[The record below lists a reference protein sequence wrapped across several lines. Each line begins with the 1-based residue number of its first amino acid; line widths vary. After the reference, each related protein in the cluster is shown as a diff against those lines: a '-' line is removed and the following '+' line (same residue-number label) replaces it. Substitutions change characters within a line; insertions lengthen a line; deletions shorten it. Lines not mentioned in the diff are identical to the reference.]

1 MALTPDENVRS
12 PWLTVWFSPRQTIER
27 LVATRPAHFVWP
39 LAVLGTVASF
49 YSQISVIDGASYSL
63 DWQLALGVVLGG
75 ALLGFAW
82 LYVAGLTLSWIGRLL
97 GGQAPALHMRT
108 VFAWSGLPTILGL
121 ILILAIDAANGRSSA
136 AVISP
141 DIVPLLVAAF
151 SSWSLVLFLMM
162 LGRIEHFGFWRTILT
177 YALNVLL
184 SLAVALFIRSFLYQP
199 FDIPSGSMKPTLVVG
214 DYFFV
219 SKFAYGY
226 DRFSLPYSRFL
237 PEGRIFAFDPAPGDV
252 VVFRLPKDTTT
263 DYVKRVVALPGDRV
277 QMKQGALFINDKPVA
292 RERLAD
298 TGDSQ
303 DACGGAAQA
312 LVKHWRETLP
322 NGVSYETLDCLDNAF
337 FDNTNVFTVPSG
349 NFFVLGDNRD
359 NSTDSRVPSV
369 GFIPFDHLV
378 GRVSLIFFS
387 RERGAGTA
395 GRIRA
400 NRIGQVVR

>member
-1 MALTPDENVRS
+1 MSADNQAVRS

-27 LVATRPAHFVWP
+27 LVATQPAYLVRP

-63 DWQLALGVVLGG
+63 DWQLASGVVLGG
-75 ALLGFAW
+75 ALLGFVW

-108 VFAWSGLPTILGL
+108 VFAWSGLPIILGF
-121 ILILAIDAANGRSSA
+121 ILIAVIGVANSRSSS

-141 DIVPLLVAAF
+141 DVVPLLVAAF
-151 SSWSLVLFLMM
+151 SSWSLIMFLMM
-162 LGRIEHFGFWRTILT
+162 LGRIEHFGFSRTILT

-184 SLAVALFIRSFLYQP
+184 ALAVALFVRGFLYQP

-237 PEGRIFAFDPAPGDV
+237 HEGRIFAFDPAPGDV
-252 VVFRLPKDTTT
+252 VVFRLPKDDAT
-263 DYVKRVVALPGDRV
+263 DYVKRVIALPGDRV
-277 QMKQGALFINDKPVA
+277 QMRQGALFINDEPVA

-303 DACGGAAQA
+303 DVCGGTASA

-337 FDNTNVFTVPSG
+337 LDNTDVFTVPPAS
-349 NFFVLGDNRD
+349 FFVLGDNRD

-387 RERGAGTA
+387 RARGDGTTS
-395 GRIRA
+395 RIRT
-400 NRIGQVVR
+400 NRIGRMVR